1 MSSFD
6 FLWQLLE
13 NHGVVPGKK
22 AECARLWDSYTL
34 QQQRDIYRSIRD
46 KLRAGKFV
54 HYDPVRAVKENA
66 PRQLTTTLS
75 FNDYY
80 ARFGTTEEQ
89 GCWKRI
95 FIKEQQKTVYIK

>member
-13 NHGVVPGKK
+13 NHGVVPSKK
-22 AECARLWDSYTL
+22 AECARLWDGYTL

-89 GCWKRI
+89 GGWKRI